1 MRLILAFILT
11 IALTGVSVFAV
22 VSDAQCA
29 SDGNKK
35 VVSDAVLSV
44 PQCGTDGNNDCAS
57 DGNNKEVTSLKSLVE
72 EALRNNPEIKAGRA
86 RWQGLTKRP
95 SQVSTLPNP
104 TIGVRYMNV
113 SFDRLTLGED
123 DFTEFGII
131 SASQEFPFPG
141 KLSLKGKI
149 AKEEAEA
156 EEEFS
161 EATVKRVLADLKEA
175 YYEWY
180 LANKSIEITSKNKEL
195 IENFVKIAE
204 AKYAVGRGIQQ
215 DVIKAQVELSGF
227 IERLELL
234 GQKKEVL
241 EAKIRSILGRPPDS
255 PIGKPEEIKK
265 SELKLSLD
273 ELYKLTES
281 KSPILLAQKN
291 LIERNDEAIKLA
303 KKENFPDFVV
313 DFEWINRGE
322 FTSDGPFADMW
333 QVRVGFIV
341 PLYFWRKEKFGVE
354 EALYQLE
361 EMKEEY
367 NNTTLNISFTVKDK
381 YITAKTS
388 EKLLDLYSKGIIP
401 QATLSLESAI
411 AGYEVGNVDFLTLLD
426 NLITLFNY
434 ELAYYTQ
441 LTEYQKAL
449 ARIEENIGIVL
460 VELGREA

>member
-11 IALTGVSVFAV
+11 IALTGVSAFAV

-35 VVSDAVLSV
+35 LVSDAALSV
-44 PQCGTDGNNDCAS
+44 PQCGTDGNNECAQ
-57 DGNNKEVTSLKSLVE
+57 DENKDLTSLKSLVE

-86 RWQGLTKRP
+86 RWEASTKRP

-131 SASQEFPFPG
+131 SASQEFPFPA

-195 IENFVKIAE
+195 IEKFVKIAE

-215 DVIKAQVELSGF
+215 DVIKAQVELLGF
-227 IERLELL
+227 VERLELL
-234 GQKKEVL
+234 VQKKEVV
-241 EAKIRSILGRPPDS
+241 EARLRSILGRTPDS
-255 PIGKPEEIKK
+255 PIGKPEEVQK
-265 SELKLSLD
+265 SDLKLSLD

-281 KSPILLAQKN
+281 ESPILLAKKN
-291 LIERNDEAIKLA
+291 LIERNDQALQLA
-303 KKENFPDFVV
+303 KKEYFPDFVV

-341 PLYFWRKEKFGVE
+341 PLYFWRKERFGVE
-354 EALYQLE
+354 EAVSQLV

-367 NNTTLNISFTVKDK
+367 NNANLNLSFDVKDK

-401 QATLSLESAI
+401 QASLSLESAI

-426 NLITLFNY
+426 NLVTLFNY

-441 LTEYQKAL
+441 LAEYQKAL
-449 ARIEENIGIVL
+449 ARIEENIGVVL
-460 VELGREA
+460 VE

>member
-11 IALTGVSVFAV
+11 IALTGVSAFAV

-35 VVSDAVLSV
+35 LVSDAALSV
-44 PQCGTDGNNDCAS
+44 PQCGTDGNNECAQ
-57 DGNNKEVTSLKSLVE
+57 DENKDLTSLKSLVE

-86 RWQGLTKRP
+86 RWEASTKRP

-131 SASQEFPFPG
+131 SASQEFPFPA

-195 IENFVKIAE
+195 IEKFVKIAE

-255 PIGKPEEIKK
+255 PIGKPEEVKK

-303 KKENFPDFVV
+303 KKEYFPDFVV

-341 PLYFWRKEKFGVE
+341 PLYFWRKERFGVE

-401 QATLSLESAI
+401 QAALSLDSAI
-411 AGYEVGNVDFLTLLD
+411 AGYQVGNVDFLTLLD
-426 NLITLFNY
+426 NLVTLFNF
-434 ELAYYTQ
+434 ELSYYTQ
-441 LTEYQKAL
+441 LAEYQKAL
-449 ARIEENIGIVL
+449 ARIEENIGMVL
-460 VELGREA
+460 VE

>member
-1 MRLILAFILT
+1 MRLILALILAIT
-11 IALTGVSVFAV
+11 LTGVSAL
-22 VSDAQCA
+22 S
-29 SDGNKK
+29 
-35 VVSDAVLSV
+35 VLSEAAPSV
-44 PQCGTDGNNDCAS
+44 PQCGTDGDKQCAQ
-57 DGNNKEVTSLKSLVE
+57 DENKEVTSLKSLVE
-72 EALRNNPEIKAGRA
+72 EALCNNPEIKASKA
-86 RWQGLTKRP
+86 RWESSTKRP

-104 TIGVRYMNV
+104 TIGVRYLNV
-113 SFDRLTLGED
+113 SFARLTLGED
-123 DFTEFGII
+123 AFTQFGII

-156 EEEFS
+156 EEQFS
-161 EATVKRVLADLKEA
+161 VATVKKVLAELKET
-175 YYEWY
+175 YYDWY
-180 LANKSIEITSKNKEL
+180 LVNKSIEVTSKNKEL
-195 IENFVKIAE
+195 LDKFVKIAE
-204 AKYAVGRGIQQ
+204 AKYSVGRGIQQ
-215 DVIKAQVELSGF
+215 AVIKAQVELSGF

-255 PIGKPEEIKK
+255 PIGKPEDVKK

-281 KSPILLAQKN
+281 RSPALLAEKN
-291 LIERNDEAIKLA
+291 LIERNDEALKLA
-303 KKENFPDFVV
+303 KKEYFPDFVV

-354 EALYQLE
+354 EALYQLD

-367 NNTTLNISFTVKDK
+367 NNTTLNVSFTVKDK

-401 QATLSLESAI
+401 QATLSLDSAI
-411 AGYEVGNVDFLTLLD
+411 AGYEVGNVDFLTLID
-426 NLITLFNY
+426 NLITLFNF
-434 ELAYYTQ
+434 ELSYYTQ
-441 LTEYQKAL
+441 LAEYQKAL
-449 ARIEENIGIVL
+449 ARIEENIGMVL
-460 VELGREA
+460 VE

>member
-11 IALTGVSVFAV
+11 IALTGVSAFAV

-35 VVSDAVLSV
+35 LVSDAALSV
-44 PQCGTDGNNDCAS
+44 PQCGTDGNNECAQ
-57 DGNNKEVTSLKSLVE
+57 DENKDLTSLKSLVE

-86 RWQGLTKRP
+86 RWEASTKRP

-131 SASQEFPFPG
+131 SASQEFPFPA

-180 LANKSIEITSKNKEL
+180 LVNKSIEITSKNKEL
-195 IENFVKIAE
+195 IEKFVKIAE

-255 PIGKPEEIKK
+255 PIGKPEEVKK

-303 KKENFPDFVV
+303 KKEYFPDFVV

-341 PLYFWRKEKFGVE
+341 PLYFWRKERFGVE

-401 QATLSLESAI
+401 QAALSLDSAI
-411 AGYEVGNVDFLTLLD
+411 AGYQVGNVDFLTLLD
-426 NLITLFNY
+426 NLVTLFNF
-434 ELAYYTQ
+434 ELSYYTQ
-441 LTEYQKAL
+441 LAEYQKAL
-449 ARIEENIGIVL
+449 ARIEENIGMVL
-460 VELGREA
+460 VE

>member
-35 VVSDAVLSV
+35 VVSDAASSV
-44 PQCGTDGNNDCAS
+44 PQCGTDGNKQCAS
-57 DGNNKEVTSLKSLVE
+57 DGNNKEATSLKSLVE

-86 RWQGLTKRP
+86 RWEASTKRP

-104 TIGVRYMNV
+104 EIGVNYKNV
-113 SFDRLTLGED
+113 TFNKLTLGDD
-123 DFTEFGII
+123 DFTELEFY
-131 SASQEFPFPG
+131 ASQEFPFPG

-156 EEEFS
+156 EEQFLEV
-161 EATVKRVLADLKEA
+161 TVRRVTADLKEA
-175 YYEWY
+175 YYDWY
-180 LANKSIEITSKNKEL
+180 LVNKSIEVTSKNKEL
-195 IENFVKIAE
+195 LDKFVKIAE

-215 DVIKAQVELSGF
+215 DVIKAQVEVSGF

-234 GQKKEVL
+234 NQKKEVVV
-241 EAKIRSILGRPPDS
+241 ARIRSILSRPPDS
-255 PIGKPEEIKK
+255 PLGKPEEVKK
-265 SELKLSLD
+265 SELQLSLD

-281 KSPILLAQKN
+281 ESPILRARGN
-291 LIERNDEAIKLA
+291 LIERNEQALGLA
-303 KKENFPDFVV
+303 KKGYFPDFIAG
-313 DFEWINRGE
+313 FGWFNRGK
-322 FTSDGPFADMW
+322 FTNEGPFANEW
-333 QVRVGFIV
+333 VVRVGFIV
-341 PLYFWRKEKFGVE
+341 PLYFSRKERFGVE
-354 EALYQLE
+354 ESVFQLQE
-361 EMKEEY
+361 AKEEY
-367 NNTTLNISFTVKDK
+367 RSTSLNLSFTVKDK

-426 NLITLFNY
+426 NLVTLFNF

-441 LTEYQKAL
+441 LAEYQKAL
-449 ARIEENIGIVL
+449 ARIEENIGVDL
-460 VELGREA
+460 TR